1 MRAAS
6 PALRLLAWG
15 SLAASLLPAPAVAGL
30 PELPAFPRGEIVERV
45 AATKDPGLTYALYL
59 PAGYQAGRPAPILYA
74 FDYRGNARELTARLR
89 AAAER
94 YGWIVASPYS
104 ASHVIPMEENF
115 KIMSGL
121 WADTHA
127 RLAVDDRRVYA
138 FGFSGLVRFVCML
151 GLTAP
156 EGLAGV
162 IGASGGFPLGHPPTR
177 DTPFPFFAT
186 VGDKDFNYY
195 ELLDL
200 EEKMTAVGVP
210 HRVEVFAGSHE
221 WPSEALVAEALGWM
235 ELQAMRRGT
244 RERSPALLA
253 ALWEEDLARARAL
266 EAEGRPVE
274 AFRSY
279 TALAADYA
287 GLRDARDLDEVARRR
302 AALEASEAFQSE
314 SRTRRERDRRDREY
328 LEKVPRILAAAAPE
342 TSPDSPTPSV
352 VQGFSQS
359 LAQTV
364 AELAIPEL
372 KRRTKAAADP
382 QEKLAAERLLNAVYI
397 QTGLHLPWEAAE
409 RKQYDRAVFYLQ
421 IAGEIEPD
429 VPQIPFRLAVTW
441 AQKGNRPKALE
452 ALAVAVQKG
461 WTDLVALE
469 SERSF
474 DPLRRSDEYKR
485 IVAEMLRRQRLSAR

>member
-1 MRAAS
+1 MRAAWA
-6 PALRLLAWG
+6 ALPLGSWLLGAC
-15 SLAASLLPAPAVAGL
+15 LLPAPAAAG
-30 PELPAFPRGEIVERV
+30 PAEEPAFPRGEVIERV
-45 AATKDPGLTYALYL
+45 ATTKDPALTYALYL
-59 PAGYQAGRPAPILYA
+59 STLPPGVPPGRPAPILYA
-74 FDYRGNARELTARLR
+74 FDDRGKARDLTARLR

-104 ASHVIPMEENF
+104 SSHRIPMEENF

-127 RLAVDDRRVYA
+127 RLAIDDNRVYA

-200 EEKMTAVGVP
+200 DEKMASLGIP

-221 WPSEALVAEALGWM
+221 WPSEALLAAALGWM

-244 RERSPALLA
+244 REKNPAVLA
-253 ALWEEDLARARAL
+253 ALWDQDLARAKAL
-266 EAEGRPVE
+266 DAEGRTLE
-274 AFRSY
+274 AVRAY
-279 TALAADYA
+279 TALAADFA
-287 GLRDARDLDEVARRR
+287 GLREARDLEQVARRR
-302 AALEASEAFQSE
+302 AELAASAAFLSE
-314 SRTRRERDRRDREY
+314 SKTRMERDRRDREY
-328 LEKVPRILAAAAPE
+328 LEKVPRILAAAAAAPNDG
-342 TSPDSPTPSV
+342 SS
-352 VQGFSQS
+352 QG

-364 AELAIPEL
+364 AELMIPDL
-372 KRRTKAAADP
+372 KRGAKAAADP
-382 QEKLAAERLLNAVYI
+382 EEKLAAERLLNAVYI
-397 QTGLHLPWEAAE
+397 QTGLHLPREAAE
-409 RKQYDRAVFYLQ
+409 RGQLDRAIFYLQ
-421 IAGEIEPD
+421 IAEEIDPD
-429 VPQIPFRLAVTW
+429 VPQIPFRMAVAW
-441 AQKGNRPKALE
+441 AQQGNRPKALE
-452 ALAVAVQKG
+452 ELAVAVQKG

-469 SERSF
+469 SERAF
-474 DPLRRSDEYKR
+474 DPLRRTEGYKR
-485 IVAEMLRRQRLSAR
+485 VVSELLRRQRLSAR